1 MTDTEE
7 DQSIFTFL
15 TGMWF
20 ISGKIISS
28 AEVLV
33 LNKCSKLIE
42 MYINIFGGEDRKR
55 AVEILRSY
63 GILVK
68 IKNFKKCPM
77 ENTALARIIGS
88 LSLVVFRK

>member
-1 MTDTEE
+1 MTDTED

-15 TGMWF
+15 TGMGF

-28 AEVLV
+28 VEVLV

-42 MYINIFGGEDRKR
+42 MYINIFEGEDRKR

-63 GILVK
+63 GYS
-68 IKNFKKCPM
+68 
-77 ENTALARIIGS
+77 G
-88 LSLVVFRK
+88 